1 MKPSAEA
8 LGEFWGNQSPKQ
20 PFMSMRHY
28 ARMVRDFWLYWLWEV
43 QSRGSKTDS
52 NSVESA
58 MAPRVQIPISPPL
71 HMSKAL
77 GMPGVPG
84 ALSFL
89 ASVRASPLRG
99 GRESRA
105 IGQVVQFS

>member
-1 MKPSAEA
+1 
-8 LGEFWGNQSPKQ
+8 
-20 PFMSMRHY
+20 
-28 ARMVRDFWLYWLWEV
+28 MVRDFWLYWLWEV

-52 NSVESA
+52 KSVESA